1 METQANKQD
10 HTRDRV
16 ERAAVEGDY
25 DAVVVGAGFGGLYAL
40 HRLREKGLSVIGFEA
55 APEVGGTWYW
65 NRYPGVRCDVPSLY
79 YSYTWSEELRRD
91 WRWSEKYAARR
102 EILDYAKYVADRF
115 KLRDLLRF
123 QTRVVSASFDE
134 ASGRWLVRTDRGD
147 QIRARFCIMATG
159 ALSVPNSP
167 KTPGLESFRGPI
179 YHTARWPEQEVDFSG
194 LRVGVVGTGSSGVQ
208 AIPLIAEA
216 AKHVVVF
223 QRTPNFS
230 VPARNRALGDE
241 DFEQFDAAFPAY
253 CESLASPNAGR
264 VNSSAFE
271 APIPSRDEQWRR
283 YEELW
288 QEGGGGFLLSFPN
301 LLTHEAVND
310 VACDFVR
317 EKIRQIVKN
326 PTTAAALS
334 PSGYPLGVKRICVDT
349 NYYETFNRDNVDL
362 VNLKEEPLEAL
373 TADGVKT
380 SARQFDL
387 DALVF
392 ATGFDAITGAL
403 FAMDIRGRNELRLQ
417 DAWAEGPR
425 AYLGIAVAD
434 FPNLFIITGPGSPSV
449 IGNMINASE
458 QHVDWLTD
466 CIDHMRAQDF
476 RIIEPDPA
484 AERAWMTHVAEMAER
499 TLFPKA
505 DSWYLGA
512 NIAGKPR
519 VFMPYVGEGYRHRCA
534 QIAARGYE
542 GFHLT

>member
-1 METQANKQD
+1 MATQANKQD
-10 HTRDRV
+10 TGDRA

-79 YSYTWSEELRRD
+79 YSYTWSEELRRE

-102 EILDYAKYVADRF
+102 EILDYAKFVADRF
-115 KLRDLLRF
+115 QLRDLLRF

-134 ASGRWLVRTDRGD
+134 AGGRWLVRTDRGD

-241 DFEQFDAAFPAY
+241 DFKQFDAAFPAY

-326 PTTAAALS
+326 PKTAAALS

-349 NYYETFNRDNVDL
+349 NYYETFNRDNVEL
-362 VNLKEEPLEAL
+362 VNLKEEPLEQL

-449 IGNMINASE
+449 IGNMINACE

-484 AERAWMTHVAEMAER
+484 AERAWMAHVAEMAER

-512 NIAGKPR
+512 NITGKPR

-542 GFHLT
+542 GFQLS